1 MPKQGVILTS
11 SETITMESKMALFIG
26 KDPNGLDATLQ
37 LLRDTRART
46 LSRREWQHVLRG
58 YGFDL
63 RRTTQGTTLLK
74 LPTNVEICELPADLC
89 A

>member
-1 MPKQGVILTS
+1 MEPMMATAFAT
-11 SETITMESKMALFIG
+11 ETTGI
-26 KDPNGLDATLQ
+26 NATLQ

-63 RRTTQGTTLLK
+63 RRTLHGTTLVK
-74 LPTNVEICELPADLC
+74 LPHNQEICELPADLC